1 MKYMNS
7 NNKKKMCARYSNEL
21 SVRIEPML
29 YEAMVKH
36 VEQQAITKSSFIR
49 KAINN
54 ELQQ

>member
-1 MKYMNS
+1 MNS